1 MIQYE
6 RIKKLINK
14 ENIDREYLETL
25 DKEMEMIPLTFDPV
39 FKNVFGNNIKL
50 LKRFLNDVLLLELDV
65 DEMEV
70 KLLNTELPLENI
82 YEYRK
87 RIDILLK

>member
-1 MIQYE
+1 MIKE
-6 RIKKLINK
+6 KRREKIINK
-14 ENIDREYLETL
+14 ENIDREYLEAL
-25 DKEMEMIPLTFDPV
+25 DKEIEMITLTFNPV
-39 FKNVFGNNIKL
+39 FKSVFGNNIKL